1 MLSPRH
7 NRLAT
12 LFLLLVYVTASTFS
26 GLLHSHSH
34 DLAVDH
40 VSHCERHNH
49 GEDCRP
55 GARDHGSEEGV
66 DVAHRDAAHQPLHDD
81 DCAVCR
87 FLGHRTTPAEVV
99 ELDGSHQLSVQLT
112 VICTHAPTESAP
124 RSFHARAPPFV
135 G

>member
-1 MLSPRH
+1 MLSPRQ

-12 LFLLLVYVTASTFS
+12 LSLLLVYVTASTFS

-34 DLAVDH
+34 DCAVD
-40 VSHCERHNH
+40 RHNH
-49 GEDCRP
+49 SECCRSGP
-55 GARDHGSEEGV
+55 HDHGFEEGV
-66 DVAHRDAAHQPLHDD
+66 CLAHCEPAHQPLHDD

-99 ELDGSHQLSVQLT
+99 EIDGLHHLSVQLPVVST
-112 VICTHAPTESAP
+112 QAPSESTP
-124 RSFHARAPPFV
+124 RSFHARAPPLV